1 MSHSASGP
9 LCLWQCFISNG
20 KSNSLKAVF
29 ISSSDIY
36 LTRSIG
42 NHIQIRSGAYF
53 FQTKCNFPVPH
64 LLSNRAGFLVDK
76 QSSPRQNHEAKIF
89 MFNDM
94 IMFSSNVKA
103 PHKRPNLGWRIIF
116 SVLTEDSP
124 GLQVD
129 AQDLAQCLISTR
141 MSTTHLLAK
150 ESPRKDTAALHATL
164 PPSTGDKDCC
174 HSTNQTKFSCPWR
187 SNSKWLV
194 SWLLLPGRYPGHW
207 W

>member
-1 MSHSASGP
+1 MTKRSYFNKQNSTLGSIVP
-9 LCLWQCFISNG
+9 LAMFLSNG

-42 NHIQIRSGAYF
+42 NHIQIRSRAYF
-53 FQTKCNFPVPH
+53 FQTKYNFPVPH

-76 QSSPRQNHEAKIF
+76 QSSPRQNHELKIF

-94 IMFSSNVKA
+94 IMLSSNVKA
-103 PHKRPNLGWRIIF
+103 PHKGWRIIF
-116 SVLTEDSP
+116 SALTEDSP

-129 AQDLAQCLISTR
+129 AQDLVQCLNSTRISTN
-141 MSTTHLLAK
+141 HLLAK

-164 PPSTGDKDCC
+164 PPSTGD
-174 HSTNQTKFSCPWR
+174 
-187 SNSKWLV
+187 
-194 SWLLLPGRYPGHW
+194 
-207 W
+207 